1 MTDVEL
7 KNRGNKLFAARKYE
21 EAITCYSDAIVSDA
35 GDDLESCKIQMI
47 CEFSRMYSWC
57 AVLYSG
63 CIFMCLLH
71 VLEFIDFGLVIRR
84 EVLVFIFVILICSP

>member
-35 GDDLESCKIQMI
+35 GMTWKVANLGDEL
-47 CEFSRMYSWC
+47 
-57 AVLYSG
+57 
-63 CIFMCLLH
+63 
-71 VLEFIDFGLVIRR
+71 
-84 EVLVFIFVILICSP
+84 

>member
-35 GDDLESCKIQMI
+35 VDDLESCKIQMI

-63 CIFMCLLH
+63 CIFMSFTW
-71 VLEFIDFGLVIRR
+71 VGVYRFWSGNKKRSFGVY
-84 EVLVFIFVILICSP
+84 ICDLNM